1 MENGGYGP
9 PDNDDMEDDF
19 DETTFLDDN
28 GRRSRRGNRSRR
40 HRHQGVNERSRRRW
54 EHFKFH
60 NDMFQKK
67 KMMMVQEDKEM
78 NEKENGKSS
87 TEETTT
93 TTSSTTTTPT
103 SSAPTTTTTTTT
115 TEEDVPTCSICLDEY
130 ENGDDLTR
138 LPCQHTYHTQCIDAW
153 CSNHVRCPLCN
164 ANLDEESSSTLNQ
177 NESSGSRRFPRFG
190 RSDSIV

>member
-60 NDMFQKK
+60 
-67 KMMMVQEDKEM
+67 
-78 NEKENGKSS
+78 
-87 TEETTT
+87 
-93 TTSSTTTTPT
+93 
-103 SSAPTTTTTTTT
+103 
-115 TEEDVPTCSICLDEY
+115 VPTCSICLGEY

-138 LPCQHTYHTQCIDAW
+138 LPCQHTYHTQCVDAW

-164 ANLDEESSSTLNQ
+164 ANLDEESSSTSISTLNQ